1 MTISPSFLLFLAY
14 ILGSLPF
21 GFLLTRQA
29 GLGDIRNVGS
39 GNIGAT
45 NVLRTGKKALAA
57 ATLLL
62 DMIKGSC
69 AVGLASM
76 TIPELAPLAGLAA
89 LLGHMFPLWLNFK
102 GGKGVATFIGVLLAL
117 YWPLALMVSLVWLA
131 TALMIHISSLAAL
144 LAIASTVVFIDAFKH
159 YQLLPAII
167 LMIIF
172 ITIKHH
178 SNIVRLLAGTEPE
191 IGQPS

>member
-1 MTISPSFLLFLAY
+1 
-14 ILGSLPF
+14 
-21 GFLLTRQA
+21 
-29 GLGDIRNVGS
+29 
-39 GNIGAT
+39 
-45 NVLRTGKKALAA
+45 
-57 ATLLL
+57 
-62 DMIKGSC
+62 
-69 AVGLASM
+69 M

-159 YQLLPAII
+159 YQLLPAVI

-191 IGQPS
+191 IGQHS